1 MGLFDQLARYTEPGK
16 EANTY
21 NVEEFGTPAKSLFT
35 STTIMQLF
43 HHIDVKDENENLVYQ
58 SEAKFP
64 SLHDKTDVT
73 DMTGRIVAHMEK
85 KLFSLHN
92 RHTVTMADGTQFDLS
107 SELFHVVKDI
117 INIDGLGWQIRG
129 NILAVNFQLYDR
141 DGSIIA
147 VISQKMVSAFDKFRI
162 DLYKPEYEETVV
174 AILITLQHILRDRES
189 TETTTSASVSS
200 D

>member
-1 MGLFDQLARYTEPGK
+1 MSQ
-16 EANTY
+16 
-21 NVEEFGTPAKSLFT
+21 LFT
-35 STTIMQLF
+35 STTVMQLF

-73 DMTGRIVAHMEK
+73 DMTGRVVAHIEK
-85 KLFSLHN
+85 KLFSLHD

-107 SELFHVVKDI
+107 SELFHVVRDI
-117 INIDGLGWQIRG
+117 INIEGLGWQIRG

-141 DGSIIA
+141 DGSVIA
-147 VISQKMVSAFDKFRI
+147 VISQKMVSVFDKFRI
-162 DLYKPEYEETVV
+162 DLYRPEYETTVV
-174 AILITLQHILRDRES
+174 AILVTLQHILRDREN